1 LGAFPVVGFQAE
13 GKVRGQ
19 SKEGGT
25 EMSVNS
31 IIAEVFYSIIGVIF
45 ILVGLKAL
53 RDTHLKTRVTTSLFW
68 FILAFTFIVGPFIPY
83 WITGLCVVTIAVLT
97 AFNRVQ
103 QSASDVPGAEE
114 TRTHANKLGYKV
126 FIPAL
131 SLAIVAVLAAT
142 FLPFGANNAI
152 GISAAVALIVAFVVT
167 KAPAKSAV
175 TDGARLMDNVGTVG
189 ILPQLLAALGALF
202 TAAGVGTVIA
212 KGVSAII
219 PDGARLIA
227 VAVYCIGMALFTIIM
242 GNGFAAFS
250 VITVGIG
257 IPFLINQ
264 GANPVVVGALGL
276 TAGYCGTLLTPMAA
290 NFNIMPAA
298 LLETK
303 DKYVIIKAQAP
314 VAIAMLIIHIIL
326 MYILAF

>member
-1 LGAFPVVGFQAE
+1 MDRNTL
-13 GKVRGQ
+13 
-19 SKEGGT
+19 
-25 EMSVNS
+25 
-31 IIAEVFYSIIGVIF
+31 IAEFFYCVIGVIF
-45 ILVGLKAL
+45 VLVGLKAL
-53 RDTHLKTRVTTSLFW
+53 RDKGLKTRITTALFW
-68 FILAFTFIVGPFIPY
+68 FILAFTFIVGPYLPY
-83 WITGLCVVTIAVLT
+83 WITGICVLAIAALT
-97 AFNRVQ
+97 ALKQV
-103 QSASDVPGAEE
+103 SASRSDVPSETE
-114 TRTHANKLGYKV
+114 TRTHADKLGYRV

-131 SLAIVAVLAAT
+131 SLAVIAVLAAT

-152 GISAAVALIVAFVVT
+152 GISATVALIIAFIVT
-167 KAPAKSAV
+167 RAPAKSAV
-175 TDGARLMDNVGTVG
+175 TEGSRLMDNVGPVG

-212 KGVSAII
+212 NGVSAII
-219 PDGARLIA
+219 PDGMRLVA

-257 IPFLINQ
+257 IPFLIMQ

-303 DKYVIIKAQAP
+303 DKYIIIKSQAP
-314 VAIAMLIIHIIL
+314 VAIAMLLVHIVL
-326 MYILAF
+326 MYVLAF